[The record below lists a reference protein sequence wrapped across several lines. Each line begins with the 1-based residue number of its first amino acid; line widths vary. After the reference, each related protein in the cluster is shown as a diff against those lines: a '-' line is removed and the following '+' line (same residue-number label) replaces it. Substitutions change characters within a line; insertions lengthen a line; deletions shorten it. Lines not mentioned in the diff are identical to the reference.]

1 MAITIT
7 DAELLENT
15 DAALARPLP
24 AAIHDARA
32 DLRVLERELLAIP
45 ESALGREWAWIGGGD
60 EEVRYAFYRVLELF
74 ERAEIDAVRALATGD
89 QRDGGLAAA
98 LIAPADAAR
107 WDLHG
112 LLAPL
117 SDAEIDGD
125 PGGEEWSIR
134 RTLGH
139 VVNGQ
144 RAYGWATAVWQS
156 HEIPADDPSLAEPPT
171 FPIYVGLPDEDGP
184 EMAGSLEDIRA
195 RLDAILDLSA
205 ERLAGLPAERLA
217 FGTRWSGF
225 PVTIAFRLGRWSS
238 HIREHAVQVEKTLA
252 MLDRAPTE
260 PERLVRLVLAAY
272 GRAEAVVFGQPGAE
286 AAAGIVRAA
295 AAEARAIVADAGQA
309 ARA

>member
-1 MAITIT
+1 MAITTT
-7 DAELLENT
+7 DAELIDNT

-24 AAIHDARA
+24 GAIHEARTDVLA
-32 DLRVLERELLAIP
+32 LERELLAIP
-45 ESALGREWAWIGGGD
+45 EAALVRAWAWIGGGD

-74 ERAEIDAVRALATGD
+74 ERAEIDTARALATAG
-89 QRDGGLAAA
+89 RDGGLAAA

-117 SDAEIDGD
+117 SDAEIDSD
-125 PGGEEWSIR
+125 PGGGEWSIR

-144 RAYGWATAVWQS
+144 RAYAWATAVWQA
-156 HEIPADDPSLAEPPT
+156 HAIPADDPSLAAPPA

-184 EMAGSLEDIRA
+184 EMAGSLGDIRA

-205 ERLAGLPAERLA
+205 ERLAGLPEERLA

-225 PVTIAFRLGRWSS
+225 PVSIAFRLGRWSS

-252 MLDRAPTE
+252 MLSRAPTE
-260 PERLVRLVLAAY
+260 PERLVRIVLAAY
-272 GRAEAVVFGQPGAE
+272 GRAEAVVFGQPQAD
-286 AAAGIVRAA
+286 AASIVRDAA
-295 AAEARAIVADAGQA
+295 TEARAIVADAGRA